1 MVMLERLSLNNMNI
15 FKELYNK
22 NFEEASYNK
31 DFFRC
36 YEEQNF
42 LIKYIYR
49 KFIRL
54 IKVDNNYIGYIW
66 YEGGYGQYIKVWALY
81 IDVDFK
87 DLINYSTLSYFDKNI
102 LCYEEFD
109 SLRTNILLNKLGFSK
124 ENYTLLLKMNITNYN
139 YNVLQMQLEN
149 EKQNSLKYNMNIDNY
164 ADVSIRNLN
173 IGKDE
178 ILRCNIQNDIFA
190 QLDRKPLNVDD
201 IYADMTQDYFIQD
214 LCFLGIHNNDYIG
227 YGQIIFNR
235 NMYTI
240 VNFGIVAK
248 YRGKGLSKIFLS
260 KIVDAAKNYGI
271 EELFIRV
278 DSTNLKAINLYKWI
292 GFKEVNKILVWE
304 RKV

>member
-81 IDVDFK
+81 IDADFK

-102 LCYEEFD
+102 LSYEEID

-124 ENYTLLLKMNITNYN
+124 ENYTLLLKMNITN

-214 LCFLGIHNNDYIG
+214 LCFLGMINNDYIG

-260 KIVDAAKNYGI
+260 KIINAAKNYGI
-271 EELFIRV
+271 AELFIRV

>member
-1 MVMLERLSLNNMNI
+1 MLERLSLNNMNI

-66 YEGGYGQYIKVWALY
+66 YEGGYGQYIKIWALY

>member
-260 KIVDAAKNYGI
+260 KIVDAAKYYGI

>member
-66 YEGGYGQYIKVWALY
+66 YEGGYGQYIKIWALY

>member
-66 YEGGYGQYIKVWALY
+66 YEGGYGQYIKIWALY

-109 SLRTNILLNKLGFSK
+109 SLITNILLNKLGFSK

>member
-81 IDVDFK
+81 IDADFK

-102 LCYEEFD
+102 LSYEEID

-214 LCFLGIHNNDYIG
+214 LCFLGMINNDYIG

-260 KIVDAAKNYGI
+260 KIINAAKNYGI
-271 EELFIRV
+271 AELFIRV

>member
-1 MVMLERLSLNNMNI
+1 MVMLERLSLNNMSI
-15 FKELYNK
+15 LKELYNK
-22 NFEEASYNK
+22 NFGEVSYNK

-36 YEEQNF
+36 YEDQNF

-54 IKVDNNYIGYIW
+54 IKVNDNYIGYIW
-66 YEGGYGQYIKVWALY
+66 YEGRYGQYIKVWALY
-81 IDVDFK
+81 IDDDFK
-87 DLINYSTLSYFDKNI
+87 DLINHSTLSYFNKNI
-102 LCYEEFD
+102 LSYEEID
-109 SLRTNILLNKLGFSK
+109 SLRTNILLDKLGFIK

-139 YNVLQMQLEN
+139 SKILQLESEN
-149 EKQNSLKYNMNIDNY
+149 ETSLKNNMNSHKY
-164 ADVSIRNLN
+164 TDVSIRNLDS
-173 IGKDE
+173 GRDE

-190 QLDRKPLNVDD
+190 QLDRKPLNIDD

-214 LCFLGIHNNDYIG
+214 LCFLGMFNNDYIG

-240 VNFGIVAK
+240 VNFGIVSK

-260 KIVDAAKNYGI
+260 KIVNAAKNYGI

-278 DSTNLKAINLYKWI
+278 DLANLKAINLYKWI

>member
-1 MVMLERLSLNNMNI
+1 MLERLSLNNMNI

-109 SLRTNILLNKLGFSK
+109 SLITNILLNKLGFSK